1 MSKKHIFFV
10 FFIFVWASTSHAQN
24 ASSPYSLFGI
34 GTMAG
39 NALTYQESMG
49 GLGIS
54 NGKFWVLNNINPAL
68 LPLNSFSTFDI
79 GLYTERRNLNTSDLS
94 QSNTNGGLRHVTLGI
109 PIKNLKWSMALGLM
123 PYSNVSYNMIT
134 TSPVVNSENASANYA
149 YTGDG
154 GINQVF
160 LSSGWQLIPK
170 FLSVGIRAGY
180 AFGNVNEDTIIE
192 IEEVVYR
199 DERDSIGTRKSFEP
213 SRYFRTSR
221 YSDLIFEG
229 GLNLRK
235 EFKKNIE
242 ANLGFI
248 YEFGANLNT
257 TREELVDIYNPDEP
271 DSPTDEV
278 LTDAK
283 GTTYLPPNYGIGLS
297 FTKANKWT
305 FGVDFYNRDWSKFKS
320 DFGTNQQMT
329 NSYKIIV
336 GGEYTP
342 DIFSVT
348 SYLKRV
354 TYLFGISYEQTP
366 IFVKNQ
372 NIDDFG
378 INFGVSLPVGNAS
391 IFNLGLKYGQLGT
404 TSNGLIRED
413 YYKINLGM
421 TFNDRSFGW
430 YRNQNKFK

>member
-1 MSKKHIFFV
+1 MSNKQLFFLV
-10 FFIFVWASTSHAQN
+10 FIFAWATNSLAQN

-34 GTMAG
+34 GTLSG

-54 NGKFWVLNNINPAL
+54 NGKFWVLNNVNPAL
-68 LPLNSFSTFDI
+68 LPLNSFTTFDI

-94 QSNTNGGLRHVTLGI
+94 QSNTNGGLRHLTLGI

-134 TSPVVNSENASANYA
+134 SAPVVNWESATANYT

-180 AFGNVNEDTIIE
+180 AFGSVNEDTIIE
-192 IEEVVYR
+192 IEEVVYKNEE
-199 DERDSIGTRKSFEP
+199 DQVGTRKAFEP
-213 SRYFRTSR
+213 ARYFRTSR
-221 YSDLIFEG
+221 YSDLLFEG
-229 GLNLRK
+229 GLNMRK
-235 EFKKNIE
+235 EFKKNLE
-242 ANLGFI
+242 VNLGFI
-248 YEFGANLNT
+248 YEFGANMNT
-257 TREELVDIYNPDEP
+257 TREELVDIYNPLEP
-271 DSPTDEV
+271 DSPTDEI

-283 GTTYLPPNYGIGLS
+283 GNTYLPPNYGFGLS
-297 FTKANKWT
+297 LTKANKWIY
-305 FGVDFYNRDWSKFKS
+305 GVDFYMRDWSKFKS
-320 DFGTNQQMT
+320 DFGVDQQLT
-329 NSYKIIV
+329 ESYKIIV
-336 GGEYTP
+336 GGEITP
-342 DIFSVT
+342 DMFSVT

-354 TYLFGISYEQTP
+354 TYLFGVSYEQTP

-391 IFNLGLKYGQLGT
+391 IFNLGFKYGQLGT